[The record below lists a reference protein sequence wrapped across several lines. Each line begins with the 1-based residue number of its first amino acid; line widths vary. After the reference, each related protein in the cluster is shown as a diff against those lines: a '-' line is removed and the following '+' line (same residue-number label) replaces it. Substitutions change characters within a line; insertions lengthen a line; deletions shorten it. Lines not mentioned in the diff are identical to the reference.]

1 MSDNPS
7 ANQEATATLSG
18 EGQGPILGPG
28 HTFGSVTDKIS
39 AIVQTRR
46 TPRGWWIGFGVTFGL
61 VVMLHFAIG
70 YLLVKGVG
78 IWGIN
83 IPVAWGFAIVN
94 FVWWIGIGHAGTL
107 ISAILLLL
115 HQKWRTSINRFA
127 EAMTLFAVACAGLFP
142 LLHMGR
148 PWFAYWLF
156 PYPNTM
162 EMWPQWRSPLVWDV
176 FAVSTYFTVSLLF
189 WYIGLIPDMATLRDR
204 SQRRLG
210 RILYGIL
217 AMGWRGSAR
226 HWHRYEVAYLLLA
239 GLATPLVVSVHTVVS
254 FDFAVAIVPGW
265 HSTIFPPYFVAGAL
279 FSGFAMVL
287 TLAIPIRAVYGL
299 QDFITLRHLEN
310 MAKILLA
317 TGLMVTYGY
326 VMETFMAWYSGNG
339 FEQYVVVNR
348 MFGAYWPWYWILLAC
363 NCVVPQ
369 ILWSQRMRHNVA
381 VLFGVAILVNVG
393 MWAERYVIVVTSLH
407 RDYLISS
414 WGMYYPTIWDWATY
428 AGTIGLFLCLLFLFI
443 RFLPMI
449 SIFEMRTLL
458 PEAQVKEETP

>member
-1 MSDNPS
+1 MAPPQSSNP
-7 ANQEATATLSG
+7 ETIATLLNSS
-18 EGQGPILGPG
+18 EVPILGTG

-39 AIVQTRR
+39 AIVQTRAA
-46 TPRGWWIGFGVTFGL
+46 PRGWWIGFAATFAL
-61 VVMLHFAIG
+61 VVLLHIAIA
-70 YLLVKGVG
+70 YLLTKGVG
-78 IWGIN
+78 IWGID

-115 HQKWRTSINRFA
+115 HQQWRTSINRFA

-148 PWFAYWLF
+148 PWFFYWLL

-162 EMWPQWRSPLVWDV
+162 DMWPQWRSPLVWDV
-176 FAVSTYFTVSLLF
+176 FAVMTYFTVSLLF
-189 WYIGLIPDMATLRDR
+189 WYIGLIPDLATLRDR
-204 SQRRLG
+204 SGRRLG
-210 RILYGIL
+210 RIFYGIL
-217 AMGWRGSAR
+217 PMGWRGSAR

-310 MAKILLA
+310 MAKIMLA

-326 VMETFMAWYSGNG
+326 VMETFIAWYSGNG

-348 MFGAYWPWYWILLAC
+348 LFGPYWPWYWVLIGC
-363 NCVVPQ
+363 NCLVPQ
-369 ILWSQRMRHNVA
+369 LLWLKGLRQNVPLLFVVA
-381 VLFGVAILVNVG
+381 VLVNVG

-407 RDYLISS
+407 RDYLTSS
-414 WGMYYPTIWDWATY
+414 WGMYYPTFWDWATY
-428 AGTIGLFLCLLFLFI
+428 AGTIGLFLCLLLLFI

-458 PEAQVKEETP
+458 PEAKVKEETR